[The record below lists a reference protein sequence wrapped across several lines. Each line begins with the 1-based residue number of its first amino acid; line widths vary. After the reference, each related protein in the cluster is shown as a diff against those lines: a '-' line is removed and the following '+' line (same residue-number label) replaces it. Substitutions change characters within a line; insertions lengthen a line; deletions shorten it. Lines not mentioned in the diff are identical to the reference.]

1 VGEVVKTVVSHYGV
15 HWASGNVA
23 YIEQEKSGT
32 NALGLPEKSPFVVQL
47 PRRNARCNHLIALA
61 APKPDPSHM
70 ELLAR
75 LINEDSLVRAMLP
88 IPRTGPGGFFL
99 SDPAGKLRLHLVL
112 LSKLSSP
119 IACVVKPFASLG
131 HEQVLDEL
139 QMTNVQP
146 LVLTGVTAAQAP
158 SLAPLAERLA
168 SLPRSLVLTGE
179 ADIALPPG
187 IEKLGSE
194 IEKHDLADLAGLP
207 WETLG
212 AVIVR
217 RYMRREALC

>member
-1 VGEVVKTVVSHYGV
+1 VKTVVSHFGV
-15 HWASGNVA
+15 HWANGNIA

-47 PRRNARCNHLIALA
+47 PQRAGRCNHLIALA
-61 APKPDPSHM
+61 APKPDQLHM
-70 ELLAR
+70 QFLAK

-88 IPRTGPGGFFL
+88 IPKTGTGGFYVV
-99 SDPAGKLRLHLVL
+99 DPANKLRLHLVL

-119 IACVVKPFASLG
+119 ITTVVRPFPSFNEAQII
-131 HEQVLDEL
+131 EEL
-139 QMTNVQP
+139 QLTNVQP
-146 LVLTGVTAAQAP
+146 LVLTGVVAAHAP
-158 SLAPLAERLA
+158 VLARIAERLPK
-168 SLPRSLVLTGE
+168 LPRSLVLSGQ
-179 ADIALPPG
+179 ADVPLPAG
-187 IEKLGSE
+187 IQKLASE
-194 IEKHDLADLAGLP
+194 IDRYDLADLAGLP